1 MGKNLIIVES
11 PAKVKTI
18 KKFLGNKYAVQASV
32 GHIRDLPT
40 KEIGVDESRD
50 FAPRYETIKGKE
62 KIVSALREAAAKA
75 DTVYLAP
82 DPDREGEAIAWHI
95 AEVIRNQAKDIK
107 RIQFNEITSRAVKE
121 ALEHPRAIDPRLF

>member
-62 KIVSALREAAAKA
+62 KIVYPYDFAYSSPIYCCHAGTDMA
-75 DTVYLAP
+75 
-82 DPDREGEAIAWHI
+82 G
-95 AEVIRNQAKDIK
+95 
-107 RIQFNEITSRAVKE
+107 
-121 ALEHPRAIDPRLF
+121 